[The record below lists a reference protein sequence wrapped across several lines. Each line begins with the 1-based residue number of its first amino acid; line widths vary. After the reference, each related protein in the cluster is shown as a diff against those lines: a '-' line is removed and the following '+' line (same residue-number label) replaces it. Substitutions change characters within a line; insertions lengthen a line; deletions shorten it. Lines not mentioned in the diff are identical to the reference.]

1 MKRFVCG
8 AVFLFSAMLG
18 AFAQSSLQPLAVV
31 KLNGF
36 ETVTVKDVKD
46 RVDVYQRQANRT
58 LTPEE
63 RSQILES
70 IIDQKL
76 VVQAAH
82 KEGLSLRD
90 SDVEQYFLQ
99 NMSQQ
104 IGRPFT
110 EKELADFI
118 RQQTNMSL
126 DEFLKSQVGMGTVE
140 YKAYLKNQLIAQQY
154 VLKQKQ
160 SELQSVVATD
170 KEIRDFYQLNK
181 ASFVWNDMLRMFLVS
196 VPKGND
202 AGAASKKIASL
213 MADYKAGKLT
223 ADKMRVQARNPEV
236 AGYQAGDLLI
246 SKTEQH
252 AMQLGIGYDRLLKI
266 FDEKMNVVSEVKETD
281 RDYQFY
287 VILEKYSAKMLDI
300 SDVIQPG
307 SNVTVYEYIKQ
318 NVTQQKQSQ
327 AMIMAVQDITSKL
340 NTPANVERKKTGK
353 DLEKLLSW

>member
-76 VVQAAH
+76 VVQAAQ

-126 DEFLKSQVGMGTVE
+126 DDFLKSQVGMGTAE

-160 SELQSVVATD
+160 NELQSVVATD

-202 AGAASKKIASL
+202 AEAASKKIASL

-223 ADKMRVQARNPEV
+223 ADKMRVQARNPDV

-252 AMQLGIGYDRLLKI
+252 ALQLGIGYDRLLKI